1 MVRLSDYLKSII
13 YVAVVPVVFLTSCFT
28 GVESTPKITAK
39 HVDKEGATVSL
50 VPEETFLQNV
60 TGDSVGLWREG
71 KEFYVT
77 DSRISIAL
85 EPSKHE
91 MPAQGDII
99 RFERFNEVPSMTG
112 KNETEIVF
120 TQPDSLTCV
129 YRVGMSFDE
138 LRKRPMGVE
147 IPFTIEMSVVEK
159 ARKALVDSVLYIR
172 TPVWY
177 TLDGGNTTEG
187 KKFIPVMVTSVEPG
201 NLVYPLRV
209 CFRPLGRDGEMY
221 GDACVYMSVSD
232 NSKSGRNF
240 AMLFSLKDPRLHYPT
255 ITDEVWSCIQN
266 SRVAKY
272 MTRDECRIALG
283 APKNI
288 QRRNVITSL
297 QEMWTYENGVYLLFD
312 DGILQ
317 SYRQ

>member
-1 MVRLSDYLKSII
+1 M
-13 YVAVVPVVFLTSCFT
+13 AVLAGMACTSCFS

-39 HVDKEGATVSL
+39 HVSKEGASALL

-60 TGDSVGLWREG
+60 AGDSVGVWREG
-71 KEFYVT
+71 KEFFVT

-85 EPSKHE
+85 EPSRHE
-91 MPAQGDII
+91 LPRQGDII
-99 RFERFNEVPSMTG
+99 RFKNFNEVPAMTG
-112 KNETEIVF
+112 KSETEIVF
-120 TQPDSLTCV
+120 SQSDSLICV
-129 YRVGMSFDE
+129 YRVGMSLDE

-147 IPFTIEMSVVEK
+147 IPFLIEMSVVEK
-159 ARKALVDSVLYIR
+159 ARKALAGKVLYIR

-177 TLDGGNTTEG
+177 TADGTNSVSG
-187 KKFIPVMVTSVEPG
+187 KKFIPVRVTTVEPG

-209 CFRPLGRDGEMY
+209 CFQPTDMAGSGES
-221 GDACVYMSVSD
+221 CVYMSVSD
-232 NSKSGRNF
+232 KSKSGRNF
-240 AMLFSLKDPRLHYPT
+240 AMLFSLTDPRQRYPE
-255 ITDEVWSCIQN
+255 ITDEVWNNIQN

-283 APKNI
+283 APKSV
-288 QRRNVITSL
+288 QRRNMITSL
-297 QEMWTYENGVYLLFD
+297 QELWTYENGVYLLFD